1 VGGGQWCVIGGDCT
15 GVLGCWGA
23 GVLGCWCCKMLP
35 PPPGNGNTIIAATCW
50 THQRAT
56 CADATTLPAAPR
68 RYFSSRFRNLLM
80 TVFMFALKH
89 LASDASLAK
98 YWPEGLEACAPFA
111 AMFQYHNPL
120 DKASRAK
127 LLAMGQG
134 QVAKGST
141 PSKGSTPGKAIPR
154 PASLQ
159 DVSMASPLPATSTWA
174 DGRQQQDQQ
183 ATQPPPPPMPAPS
196 PAPGDAYS
204 AAGGQPP
211 PPPPPATPQAAA
223 PAAGS
228 AAGASPGPFFPP
240 PSELP
245 GSSTGPIIV
254 GYEIAEDQ
262 EPLQARQFPSR
273 PGAQVCDFFQKT
285 GHCRFGE
292 GCIFDHPAYYA
303 VLLTDVG
310 LPYRPS
316 EQLCTFYSKKGQCK
330 FGPACKFHHPKLQ
343 PIYAGSGVQVELQG
357 S

>member
-1 VGGGQWCVIGGDCT
+1 MGLQDAAPTIGYSRT
-15 GVLGCWGA
+15 GSRF
-23 GVLGCWCCKMLP
+23 
-35 PPPGNGNTIIAATCW
+35 NAATCC
-50 THQRAT
+50 THLCST
-56 CADATTLPAAPR
+56 WADVVVLPAAPR
-68 RYFSSRFRNLLM
+68 RYFSTRFRNLLM

-98 YWPEGLEACAPFA
+98 YWPEGPEACAAFA

-127 LLAMGQG
+127 LLATGQG
-134 QVAKGST
+134 QAAKGST
-141 PSKGSTPGKAIPR
+141 PSKASTPGKAVPR
-154 PASLQ
+154 PASMQ
-159 DVSMASPLPATSTWA
+159 DVSMASPLPATATWG

-183 ATQPPPPPMPAPS
+183 AHQPPPPPLPAPS
-196 PAPGDAYS
+196 LAPGDAYS

-211 PPPPPATPQAAA
+211 PSPPPATPQAAA

-228 AAGASPGPFFPP
+228 AAGLPLPAGSAAGASQGPFLPP
-240 PSELP
+240 FSDAP

-310 LPYRPS
+310 LPYRPG